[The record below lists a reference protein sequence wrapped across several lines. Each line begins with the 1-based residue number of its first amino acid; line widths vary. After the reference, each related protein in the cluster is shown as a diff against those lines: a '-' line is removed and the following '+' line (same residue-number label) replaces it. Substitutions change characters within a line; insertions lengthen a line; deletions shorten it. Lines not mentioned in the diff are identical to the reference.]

1 MDAATLTVE
10 ERKLVAEI
18 FSNLRSQL
26 NNYMT
31 NRKFLMSNPQIFTF
45 LTYAPVCLAIASD
58 RNVDENEIRLLSK
71 ISQNIDVNKMVNLDL
86 MEVLAIATEPSE
98 TMLNEEFNMRVDAE
112 LLFLS
117 RNIDDYEEEII
128 EAVKTLLKLD
138 KEPTAPS
145 SLTVTFSNWFEY
157 VVKENA
163 NRNDA
168 EELVKVAK
176 YKEKIGL

>member
-1 MDAATLTVE
+1 MDATTLSVE

-26 NNYMT
+26 NNYMV
-31 NRKFLMSNPQIFTF
+31 NRDFKMSNPQIFTF

-58 RNVDENEIRLLSK
+58 RTVDENEIRLLSK
-71 ISQNIDVNKMVNLDL
+71 ITQNIDVNEMVNLDL
-86 MEVLAIATEPSE
+86 MEVIAIAPEPSE
-98 TMLNEEFNMRVDAE
+98 TMLNEEFNMRVDSE

-117 RNIDDYEEEII
+117 RNIDVYEEEVI
-128 EAVKTLLKLD
+128 EAVKSLLKLD
-138 KEPTAPS
+138 NDPTSPS

-163 NRNDA
+163 NRNDE

-176 YKEKIGL
+176 YKEKLGL